1 MDARLDSG
9 MLSAHI
15 FIRMPWPRHVF
26 AQTELAMHRILHPSL
41 FRSLAVV
48 IVATLGVI
56 MSGPAMAH
64 WGDLGDLA
72 GYAQI
77 AGVFFGGVLTALAAG
92 LIATRESGTPA
103 AMPDGGSAQDNEDI
117 DAAADNGCA
126 PDGQQ
131 GDQAHA

>member
-1 MDARLDSG
+1 

-15 FIRMPWPRHVF
+15 FIRMPWPRRVF
-26 AQTELAMHRILHPSL
+26 EQTELAMHRVLHPSL
-41 FRSLAVV
+41 SKSLAVV
-48 IVATLGVI
+48 VLATHGVI

-64 WGDLGDLA
+64 WGHLGDLA
-72 GYAQI
+72 GHAHI
-77 AGVFFGGVLTALAAG
+77 AGFVFGGVSAMLAAG
-92 LIATRESGTPA
+92 LIATRKSGMPA
-103 AMPDGGSAQDNEDI
+103 PMPDGGSTKDSEYI